1 MINTWGKEEITKL
14 NYEFRQD
21 GIYDK
26 KTSKKLL
33 TTPWSYDKLYELS
46 LRQQKR
52 ILKRSNHMDFTIL
65 AVVLLLCGGI
75 PLRNKIY
82 KERKKKKEDK
92 KKGI

>member
-1 MINTWGKEEITKL
+1 MVKYLLHCSSAGKQQNIKL
-14 NYEFRQD
+14 KNL
-21 GIYDK
+21 K
-26 KTSKKLL
+26 KKLL
-33 TTPWSYDKLYELS
+33 TDNNGNVIINELS

-52 ILKRSNHMDFTIL
+52 ILKRSNYMDFTIL